1 MDFDFTADQ
10 RAMRETAQRFA
21 AERLAAG
28 YQERERTGITDRA
41 LMAEM
46 GGLGLLCPE
55 ISEEFGG
62 AGLDSVSA
70 GLITE
75 ALCAADMNVGYL
87 QVLGALAGIILTEYG
102 ERDLALEVVPQI
114 CAGERLVA
122 LGLTEPGGGSDAA
135 NLQLRATRIDGGW
148 KLNGEK
154 TSISMAG
161 HADDVVLFARTGA
174 PDSRAKGVSTFLVGL
189 NQPGVTRTTFD
200 DLGSNSIGRGSLF
213 FDDVV
218 VPDSRLIG
226 ELDQGFRQVMQGFD
240 YSRAL
245 IGLQVIAPAAAS
257 LAEAWQYVTERQ
269 AFGGPIARFQGVTE
283 PLAESETWL
292 EGVRLLCYKALWK
305 RDQGLPHTKEAAMVK
320 WWAPKVAFD
329 VLHRCILTFGHFGYS
344 KDMPHQQRLREVL
357 GLQIGDGTAQV
368 QKMII
373 AREMIGRVALP
384 Y

>member
-1 MDFDFTADQ
+1 MDFDFTQDQ
-10 RAMRETAQRFA
+10 RAMRETAERFA
-21 AERLAAG
+21 AERLAPG
-28 YQERERTGITDRA
+28 YQQRERTGTTDRE

-46 GGLGLLCPE
+46 GTLGLLCPE
-55 ISEEFGG
+55 IGVEYGG

-75 ALCAADMNVGYL
+75 ALCGADLNVGYL
-87 QVLGALAGIILTEYG
+87 QVLGALAGIILTEHG
-102 ERDLALEVVPQI
+102 DRDLALEVVPEI
-114 CAGERLVA
+114 CAGRRLVA

-135 NLQLRATRIDGGW
+135 NLQLKAAKVDGGW

-174 PDSRAKGVSTFLVGL
+174 ADSRARGVSSFLVGL

-213 FDDVV
+213 FDDVF
-218 VPDSRLIG
+218 VPDRQRIG
-226 ELDQGFRQVMQGFD
+226 EVDQGFRQVMQGFD

-245 IGLQVIAPAAAS
+245 IGLQVIAPAAVS

>member
-1 MDFDFTADQ
+1 MDFDLTDDQ
-10 RAMRETAQRFA
+10 RAMRETAERFA
-21 AERLAAG
+21 AERLAPG
-28 YQERERTGITDRA
+28 YKERERTGQIDRA
-41 LMAEM
+41 LMAEL

-55 ISEEFGG
+55 VPVEFGG

-75 ALCAADMNVGYL
+75 ALCGADMNIGYL
-87 QVLGALAGIILTEYG
+87 QVLGALASIILTEYG
-102 ERDLALEVVPQI
+102 ARELAEEVVPQV
-114 CAGERLVA
+114 CAGQRLVA

-135 NLQLRATRIDGGW
+135 NLQLKATKVDGGW

-174 PDSRAKGVSTFLVGL
+174 ADSRAKGVSTFLVGL

-218 VPDSRLIG
+218 VPDRQLIG

-245 IGLQVIAPAAAS
+245 IGLQVIAPAAVS

-283 PLAESETWL
+283 PLAEAETWL

>member
-1 MDFDFTADQ
+1 MDFDFTQDQ
-10 RAMRETAQRFA
+10 RAMRETAERFA
-21 AERLAAG
+21 AERLAPG
-28 YQERERTGITDRA
+28 YQQRERTGTTDREI
-41 LMAEM
+41 MAEM
-46 GGLGLLCPE
+46 GALGLLCPE
-55 ISEEFGG
+55 IPLEFGG

-75 ALCAADMNVGYL
+75 ALCAADLNIGYL

-102 ERDLALEVVPQI
+102 DRDLALETVPEI
-114 CAGERLVA
+114 CAGKRLVA

-135 NLQLRATRIDGGW
+135 NLQLRASRVDGGW

-161 HADDVVLFARTGA
+161 HADDVVLFARTGTA
-174 PDSRAKGVSTFLVGL
+174 DARAKGVSSFLVGL
-189 NQPGVTRTTFD
+189 NQAGVTRTTFD

-213 FDDVV
+213 FDDVF
-218 VPDSRLIG
+218 VPDRQLLG
-226 ELDQGFRQVMQGFD
+226 EVDHGFRQVMQGFD

-257 LAEAWQYVTERQ
+257 LAEAWDYITQRQ

>member
-1 MDFDFTADQ
+1 MHFDITDDQ
-10 RAMRETAQRFA
+10 RAMRETAERFA
-21 AERLAAG
+21 AERLAPG
-28 YQERERTGITDRA
+28 YQERERTGVIERE

-46 GGLGLLCPE
+46 GALGLVCPE
-55 ISEEFGG
+55 IPAEFGG

-75 ALCAADMNVGYL
+75 ALCGADLNVGYI
-87 QVLGALAGIILTEYG
+87 QVLGALAGIVLAKYG
-102 ERDLALEVVPQI
+102 DEALAQEVLPAV
-114 CAGERLVA
+114 CAGQRLVA

-135 NLQLRATRIDGGW
+135 NLQLKATKADGGW
-148 KLNGEK
+148 VLNGEK

-161 HADDVVLFARTGA
+161 HADDVVLFARTGEA
-174 PDSRAKGVSTFLVGL
+174 DSRAKGVSTFLVDL
-189 NQPGVTRTTFD
+189 NQKGVTRTTFD

-213 FDDVV
+213 FDDVF
-218 VPDSRLIG
+218 VPDSHLIG
-226 ELDQGFRQVMQGFD
+226 ELNQGFRQVMEGFD

-245 IGLQVIAPAAAS
+245 IGLQVLAPAATS

-283 PLAESETWL
+283 PLAECETWM
-292 EGVRLLCYKALWK
+292 EGVRLLAYKTLWL
-305 RDQGLPHTKEAAMVK
+305 RDQGRPHTKEAAMVK
-320 WWAPKVAFD
+320 WWAPKTAFD
-329 VLHRCILTFGHFGYS
+329 VIHRCILTFGHFGYS

-368 QKMII
+368 QKMIV